1 MTIQYANAGTTLTI
15 FDSPDGSKD
24 DDYTVIKIRKDIVDA
39 VSLLDYYSN
48 FCFFC
53 SICLMFY

>member
-39 VSLLDYYSN
+39 VSLLDYYSH

-53 SICLMFY
+53 SICLMFD

>member
-1 MTIQYANAGTTLTI
+1 MTIQYAKAGTTLTI

-39 VSLLDYYSN
+39 VSLLDYTPASKACRGVY
-48 FCFFC
+48 
-53 SICLMFY
+53 